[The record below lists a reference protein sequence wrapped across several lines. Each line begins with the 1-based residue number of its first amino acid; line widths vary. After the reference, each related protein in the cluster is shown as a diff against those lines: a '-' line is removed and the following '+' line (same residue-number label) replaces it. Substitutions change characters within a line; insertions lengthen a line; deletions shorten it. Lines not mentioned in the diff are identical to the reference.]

1 MFSLT
6 QTAKMLLTFTVV
18 DSSSKIVIKQ
28 SITVADKTLLVKAY
42 LTSKKVNIYS
52 IVEILVGCS
61 ASPLTSV
68 DQSYLDVIIL
78 NDLKTTYKP
87 LMMHVYVR

>member
-1 MFSLT
+1 
-6 QTAKMLLTFTVV
+6 MLLTFTVV

-87 LMMHVYVR
+87 LMMHVFVR